1 MAGLRW
7 QCGAIVVGDHG
18 SRLEVFRPVLLLP
31 IWRGVC
37 RSCCLTHD
45 RLRGE
50 EGLRRDEGRIGLML
64 PRWGTLRPRRESLL
78 ALLVQGTLGTCCAR
92 NPLVTRQAL
101 GSRTLENRL
110 SRDRIREGR
119 EGRTLLRIH
128 LRRGLLNLGGGL
140 PGSNAMSL
148 S

>member
-1 MAGLRW
+1 MS
-7 QCGAIVVGDHG
+7 DHG
-18 SRLEVFRPVLLLP
+18 PRLEVFRPVLLLP
-31 IWRGVC
+31 IWRVVYHC
-37 RSCCLTHD
+37 WCLTHN

-50 EGLRRDEGRIGLML
+50 ERLRRDEGRIGLML
-64 PRWGTLRPRRESLL
+64 PRGGTLRSRGESLL
-78 ALLVQGTLGTCCAR
+78 ALLVQRTLGTCCAR

-119 EGRTLLRIH
+119 ESRTLLRIH
-128 LRRGLLNLGGGL
+128 LRRGLLNLGGRL